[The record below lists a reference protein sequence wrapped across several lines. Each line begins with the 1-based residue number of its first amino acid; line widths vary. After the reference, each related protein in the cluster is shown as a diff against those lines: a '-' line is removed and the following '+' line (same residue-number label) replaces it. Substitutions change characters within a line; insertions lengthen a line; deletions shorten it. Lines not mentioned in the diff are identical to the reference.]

1 MFPSFL
7 PADTARLTEATSINM
22 ARQIQRQEI
31 QTGFCADAIATT
43 YLNQGTGDVPI
54 LLLHGFDSS
63 LLEFRRLFPL
73 LAEQQETWAL
83 DLLGFGFTDRP
94 TDISFSP
101 AELKL
106 HLYQFWKNL
115 IDRPVILVGASM
127 GGALALDFTLTY
139 PDCVHRLVLL
149 DSAGFATS
157 PVPTK
162 LMRPPIDGWAT
173 AFLRNSGVRRRI
185 SQQAY
190 CNSNYVTADAELCA
204 SLHLQHPRWQ
214 AALIAFA
221 KSGGYNFLADKIAHI
236 SQPTLI
242 LWGEQD
248 RIMNRKDASKF
259 HQAIADSQLIWI
271 PNCGHV
277 PHLEQPQ
284 LTSEHLLAFAHNDL
298 GRGTP

>member
-7 PADTARLTEATSINM
+7 PADTARLTEATSINA
-22 ARQIQRQEI
+22 ARQMQRQEI
-31 QTGFCADAIATT
+31 QTGFSADAIATT
-43 YLNQGTGDVPI
+43 YLQQGANGVPI

-63 LLEFRRLFPL
+63 LLEFRRLIPL
-73 LAEQQETWAL
+73 LAGQQETWAL

-94 TDISFSP
+94 ADITFSP
-101 AELKL
+101 AELKR
-106 HLYQFWKNL
+106 HLYQFWKTL

-127 GGALALDFTLTY
+127 GGALALDFSLAY
-139 PDCVHRLVLL
+139 PDCVDRLVLL

-173 AFLRNSGVRRRI
+173 AFLRNPGVRRRI

-190 CNSNYVTADAELCA
+190 CDRNYVTPDAELCA

-221 KSGGYNFLADKIAHI
+221 KSGGYNFLAHKIAHI

-248 RIMNRKDASKF
+248 RIMNRKDAPKF
-259 HQAIADSQLIWI
+259 QQAITNSHLIWI

-284 LTSEHLLAFAHNDL
+284 LTADHILVFAHNGQAQAL
-298 GRGTP
+298 

>member
-7 PADTARLTEATSINM
+7 PAETAQLTEATSINTAQM
-22 ARQIQRQEI
+22 IQQHPI
-31 QTGFCADAIATT
+31 QTCFSPNPILTT
-43 YLNQGTGDVPI
+43 YLQQEVDGVPL

-73 LAEQQETWAL
+73 LTEQRSTWAV

-94 TDISFSP
+94 LDITFSP

-106 HLYQFWKNL
+106 HLYHFWKTL
-115 IDRPVILVGASM
+115 IDQPVILVGASM
-127 GGALALDFTLTY
+127 GGALALDFCLTY
-139 PDCVHRLVLL
+139 PDCVDRLVLL

-157 PVPTK
+157 AVPTR

-173 AFLRNSGVRRRI
+173 AFLRNPGVRRRI
-185 SQQAY
+185 SIQAY
-190 CNSNYVTADAELCA
+190 CDRNYVTPDAEICA

-214 AALIAFA
+214 EALIAFA
-221 KSGGYNFLADKIAHI
+221 KSGGYNFLADKIDQI

-248 RIMNRKDASKF
+248 RIMNRKDAPKF
-259 HQAIADSQLIWI
+259 ERAIADSQLIWV

-284 LTSEHLLAFAHNDL
+284 LTAEHILEFMS
-298 GRGTP
+298 

>member
-7 PADTARLTEATSINM
+7 PTETAQLTEETSVNAARMIQQHPVATSFCTDPILTTYMQQGTARM
-22 ARQIQRQEI
+22 
-31 QTGFCADAIATT
+31 
-43 YLNQGTGDVPI
+43 PI

-73 LAEQQETWAL
+73 LAVQRSTWAV

-94 TDISFSP
+94 MDITFSP
-101 AELKL
+101 EELKL
-106 HLYQFWKNL
+106 HLYHFWQTL
-115 IDRPVILVGASM
+115 IERPVVLVGASM
-127 GGALALDFTLTY
+127 GGALALDFALTY
-139 PDCVHRLVLL
+139 PDCVDRLVLL

-157 PVPTK
+157 PVPTR
-162 LMRPPIDGWAT
+162 LMVPPIDGWAT
-173 AFLRNSGVRRRI
+173 AFLRNPGVRRCI

-190 CNSNYVTADAELCA
+190 CDRNYVTPDAELCA
-204 SLHLQHPRWQ
+204 ALHLQHPRWQ

-221 KSGGYNFLADKIAHI
+221 KSGGYNFLADKIDQIA
-236 SQPTLI
+236 QPTLI

-248 RIMNRKDASKF
+248 KIMNRKDAPKF
-259 HQAIADSQLIWI
+259 QRAIADSQLSWI

-284 LTSEHLLAFAHNDL
+284 VTAEYVLDFAA
-298 GRGTP
+298 

>member
-7 PADTARLTEATSINM
+7 PTDTAQLTEASSIN
-22 ARQIQRQEI
+22 AAQRIQQQPV
-31 QTGFCADAIATT
+31 QTCFSSDPILTT
-43 YLNQGTGDVPI
+43 YLQEGTDGVPI

-73 LAEQQETWAL
+73 LSAQRSTWAL
-83 DLLGFGFTDRP
+83 DVLGFGFTDRP

-101 AELKL
+101 GELKL
-106 HLYQFWKNL
+106 HLYHFWKTL
-115 IDRPVILVGASM
+115 IDQPVILVGASM
-127 GGALALDFTLTY
+127 GGALALDFCLTY
-139 PDCVHRLVLL
+139 PDSVDRLVLL

-173 AFLRNSGVRRRI
+173 AFLRNPGVRRRI

-190 CNSNYVTADAELCA
+190 CDRNYVTPDAELCA
-204 SLHLQHPRWQ
+204 SLHLQHPQWQ

-221 KSGGYNFLADKIAHI
+221 KSGGYNFLADKIEQI

-248 RIMNRKDASKF
+248 RIMSRKDAPKF
-259 HQAIADSQLIWI
+259 EQAIADSQLRWV

-277 PHLEQPQ
+277 PHLEQPK
-284 LTSEHLLAFAHNDL
+284 LTAEHILTFA
-298 GRGTP
+298 T